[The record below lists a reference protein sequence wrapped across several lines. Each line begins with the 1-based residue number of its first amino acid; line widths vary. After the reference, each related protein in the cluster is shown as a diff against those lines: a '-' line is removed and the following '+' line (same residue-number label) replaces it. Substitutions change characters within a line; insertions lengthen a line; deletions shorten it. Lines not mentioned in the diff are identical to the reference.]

1 MKKTILLAV
10 ALTAGLYAQ
19 GRGGPVSM
27 SADVNQKYNAIKN
40 NLTKAAESMP
50 EDGYSLQPSKEERN
64 FGAWVAHVADTQA
77 GACSGL
83 AGARKNIGAASK
95 TSKADLVAA
104 LKESFDICDAVYSG
118 TTDANATEMVASFGG
133 QVPRASALYGTI
145 IHDNECYGSMAVYL
159 RMKGIVPP
167 STEAMGARGGG
178 RGAGPLWLAGRGA
191 SSGHPLAAA
200 D

>member
-1 MKKTILLAV
+1 MKKTLLLAV
-10 ALTAGLYAQ
+10 TLTIGLYAQ

-27 SADVNQKYNAIKN
+27 SADLNAKYNAIKN
-40 NLTKAAESMP
+40 NITKAAEEMP

-77 GACSGL
+77 GACSGI
-83 AGARKNIGAASK
+83 AGARKNIGAAAK

-118 TTDANATEMVASFGG
+118 TTDANAADMVASFGG
-133 QVPRASALYGTI
+133 QMPRASALYGTI

-159 RMKGIVPP
+159 RLKSVVPP
-167 STEAMGARGGG
+167 STAAMGARGGG
-178 RGAGPLWLAGRGA
+178 RGRQ
-191 SSGHPLAAA
+191 
-200 D
+200 